1 MYIFFSLS
9 LWFTIIYICAFVLF
23 AEAVIFLFIAG
34 IRQLT
39 LWRQLFSILP
49 FGAAMLSLLSPGDDT
64 LHFYQTYQFYHGNI
78 RLLSYSGIY
87 FFQLQELPF
96 IFIALIFPIIGCIL
110 CMSARK

>member
-9 LWFTIIYICAFVLF
+9 LWFTIICAFVLF
-23 AEAVIFLFIAG
+23 AEAIIFLFIAG

-49 FGAAMLSLLSPGDDT
+49 FGAAMLSFFSPSDDT
-64 LHFYQTYQFYHGNI
+64 LHIYQTSQFYHGNI
-78 RLLSYSGIY
+78 RLLSYSGVY

-96 IFIALIFPIIGCIL
+96 IFIALIFPIIACLL
-110 CMSARK
+110 CMAARK